1 MKKKLYQQPQTE
13 MSGLQTA
20 MLMLVISEG
29 TGPGPGPGMPRR
41 GQVIE

>member
-1 MKKKLYQQPQTE
+1 